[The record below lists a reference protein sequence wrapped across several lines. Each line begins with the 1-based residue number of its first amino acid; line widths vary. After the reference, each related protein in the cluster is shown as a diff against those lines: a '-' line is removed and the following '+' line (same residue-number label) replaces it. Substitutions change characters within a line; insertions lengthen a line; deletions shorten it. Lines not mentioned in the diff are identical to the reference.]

1 MKKQRFVA
9 IAGLWIALLGYLG
22 FPMALKNILYL
33 LTGIA
38 LLIVGY
44 MLYREKKMLLNKGEA
59 EPKSFRES
67 RPEIQNYTMPEPE
80 RRRKPQRIARHEP
93 VREPEPVQSAE
104 SSHEQYGQ

>member
-59 EPKSFRES
+59 KPKPFMES
-67 RPEIQNYTMPEPE
+67 RPEIRDYNMPQPE
-80 RRRKPQRIARHEP
+80 RRRRPQRIARHEP
-93 VREPEPVQSAE
+93 IREPELVQSVE
-104 SSHEQYGQ
+104 SSHEEYGQ